1 MLAGGWAIAQ
11 IFNERVTINIIKIIR
26 GYMKKYLF
34 AMVVT
39 AITASGTAMA
49 EPGDTATVNGG
60 TVNFVGQVV
69 DAACSVSADSIDQTV
84 TLSQVRSS
92 KLTTAG
98 MVANQKEDFNIKLE
112 DCDTSVSQNAAVIF
126 NGQEDSTQPGSL
138 ANTAGA
144 GSATNV
150 ALQLYGPD
158 GQTLN
163 VGDTSS
169 SITLI
174 NGENTV
180 PLSVDYIA
188 TGEATAGNVVATA
201 TFSMV
206 YS

>member
-1 MLAGGWAIAQ
+1 
-11 IFNERVTINIIKIIR
+11 
-26 GYMKKYLF
+26 MKKHVL

-39 AITASGTAMA
+39 AMMASGAATAA
-49 EPGDTATVNGG
+49 QAGITTSTTVSGG

-69 DAACSVSADSIDQTV
+69 DAACAVSANSTDQTV
-84 TLSQVRSS
+84 TLSQVRTA
-92 KLTTAG
+92 KLTAAG
-98 MVANQKEDFNIKLE
+98 AVANQKEAFSIDLA
-112 DCDTSVSQNAAVIF
+112 DCDTTVSQNAAVIF
-126 NGQEDSTQPGSL
+126 NGQEDSTQPGTL

-158 GQTLN
+158 GQVLN

-169 SITLI
+169 TVTLVDGANSI
-174 NGENTV
+174 

-188 TGEATAGNVVATA
+188 TGAATAGNVAATA
-201 TFSMV
+201 TFNMV

>member
-1 MLAGGWAIAQ
+1 
-11 IFNERVTINIIKIIR
+11 
-26 GYMKKYLF
+26 MKKHVL

-39 AITASGTAMA
+39 AMMAGGAATAAQADST
-49 EPGDTATVNGG
+49 TVSGG

-69 DAACSVSADSIDQTV
+69 DAACAVSADSTDQTV
-84 TLSQVRSS
+84 TLSQVRTA

-98 MVANQKEDFNIKLE
+98 MTANQKEAFSIKLA
-112 DCDTSVSQNAAVIF
+112 DCDTTVSQNAAVIF
-126 NGQEDSTQPGSL
+126 NGQQDSIQVGAL

-163 VGDTSS
+163 VGDTSAAIVLVDGS
-169 SITLI
+169 NTL
-174 NGENTV
+174 

-188 TGEATAGNVVATA
+188 TGAATAGNVAATA
-201 TFSMV
+201 TFNMV